1 MKKAAAEATARQ
13 LDWRNYLFLLWLE
26 RELLRFAELLLRS
39 PPCML
44 RFQSLLLLLL
54 RSLSLGMVGSS
65 RCWPPLQGMHQKRL
79 GSAGGQGFAVERAR
93 FIR

>member
-39 PPCML
+39 PPCIL
-44 RFQSLLLLLL
+44 RFQSLFVL
-54 RSLSLGMVGSS
+54 RSLSLGMVESS
-65 RCWPPLQGMHQKRL
+65 RCWSPLQGMHQKRL